1 MPCYE
6 WLLKQ
11 SLFADAKANR
21 HTVSKS
27 CVIPGKT
34 ILELTIENEVD
45 VVLAGALLLVNV
57 LACFDEED
65 QASVEEILK
74 GRALKACEDEVI
86 CLDLVHQVID
96 LLVVRLYS

>member
-1 MPCYE
+1 MPRYE

-11 SLFADAKANR
+11 SLFAHREANR

-27 CVIPGKT
+27 CVITCKT
-34 ILELTIENEVD
+34 ILELAIENEVN

-57 LACFDEED
+57 LACVYEED
-65 QASVEEILK
+65 QASIEEVLE

-86 CLDLVHQVID
+86 CFDLVHQVID